1 MKTFTATIDMVALG
15 VVKAEVSKLEKRIKS
30 KVVLTEGKP
39 YWQNAGTMFSKYVMD
54 VTLDIPEIEY
64 VAPGY
69 RVVGMVDFRKTLKG
83 ENGLVYV
90 FDEDYACAVENY
102 RSRESAH
109 CDHCNKIRFR
119 NVIYVLL
126 HEVTGKI
133 ISVGRT
139 CLKDFL
145 HIDADPMRL
154 FEKAAESLDSIRGID
169 VSIYPN
175 YHYQRWFPV
184 EVVLSLA
191 DYAIKKYGYVNRS
204 KAIDL
209 GTIATPVR
217 IIEYLRGTADEM
229 PANDCLN
236 NRDELKKWF
245 DDNAAKVFDDSN
257 FGINMKTLLS
267 QDAVKYE
274 SFGFLS
280 YAIVAMNRYL
290 NKSMDKS
297 ISQYVGKVKDKIEST
312 LKVTGIS
319 AFATRFGESTL
330 YRFVDENNNILILFS
345 SKEIEAEKGKRYRI
359 SAIVKEHNEYRGVK
373 QTILTRC
380 KIVDK
385 LDKEPEPKRV
395 DSTGADKALDAFLC
409 CCDGEA
415 SEEEF
420 VNNLEGGKE

>member
-1 MKTFTATIDMVALG
+1 MKTFATTIDMVALG

-54 VTLDIPEIEY
+54 ITLDIPEIEY

-83 ENGLVYV
+83 ENGLAYV
-90 FDEDYACAVENY
+90 FDEDYTGAVENY

-145 HIDADPMRL
+145 HIDIDPMCL
-154 FEKAAESLDSIRGID
+154 FEKAAESMDSIRGID

-217 IIEYLRGTADEM
+217 VIEYLRGTADEM
-229 PANDCLN
+229 PTNDCLN

-245 DDNAAKVFDDSN
+245 DDNAANVFDDSN

-267 QDAVKYE
+267 QDVVKYE

-290 NKSMDKS
+290 NKSADKS
-297 ISQYVGKVKDKIEST
+297 TSQYVGKVKDKIESA

-319 AFATRFGESTL
+319 TFATRFGESTI
-330 YRFVDENNNILILFS
+330 YRFVDENGNALIWFS
-345 SKEIEAEKGKRYRI
+345 SSDVAMEKGKTYKI
-359 SAIVKEHNEYRGVK
+359 SATVKEHNEYKGTR
-373 QTILTRC
+373 QTVLMRC
-380 KIVDK
+380 KVLSKIEEEPIAPVVDK
-385 LDKEPEPKRV
+385 NA
-395 DSTGADKALDAFLC
+395 ADKAFDEFLAHC
-409 CCDGEA
+409 EA
-415 SEEEF
+415 
-420 VNNLEGGKE
+420 